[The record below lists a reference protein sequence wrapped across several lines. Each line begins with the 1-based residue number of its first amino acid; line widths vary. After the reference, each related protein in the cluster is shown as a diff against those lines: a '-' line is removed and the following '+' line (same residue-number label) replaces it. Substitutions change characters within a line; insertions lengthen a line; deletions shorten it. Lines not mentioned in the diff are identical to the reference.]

1 MKQTWSNLKDA
12 IVTANNS
19 EINKLLSGLRHD
31 VTFNEIYDHAIH
43 PALDNLCDSIKLKKG
58 AVPDLL
64 MGLKEVRHIT
74 DARSDKPQGKSK
86 KILVGVVEGDIHD
99 MGKNVIRDVCL
110 GYGYDVT
117 DLGKDVSVETFV
129 HEAKDQKADIVCL
142 STMMSTTIEAMKDTI
157 DQLKAHCP
165 YIRIVV
171 GGAFMNRTMAESMEA
186 DGYAEDASMVR
197 KEIERILM

>member
-19 EINKLLSGLRHD
+19 EVNELLSGLGND
-31 VTFNEIYDHAIH
+31 VTFNEIYDNAIH

-58 AVPDLL
+58 AIPDLL
-64 MGLKEVRHIT
+64 MGLKEVRHISEG
-74 DARSDKPQGKSK
+74 RSDKPQGKSK

-99 MGKNVIRDVCL
+99 MGKNIIRDVCQ

-117 DLGKDVSVETFV
+117 DLGKDVAVETFV
-129 HEAKDQKADIVCL
+129 HEAKEKKADIACL
-142 STMMSTTIEAMKDTI
+142 STMMSTTIEAMEHTI
-157 DQLKAHCP
+157 GQLKVNSP
-165 YIRIVV
+165 DIRIVV
-171 GGAFMNRTMAESMEA
+171 GGAFINRTIAESLKA

-197 KEIERILM
+197 AEIERILA

>member
-19 EINKLLSGLRHD
+19 EINELLIGLGDD
-31 VTFNEIYDHAIH
+31 VTFNEIYDNAIH

-58 AVPDLL
+58 AIPDLL

-74 DARSDKPQGKSK
+74 DARSDKPKGKSK
-86 KILVGVVEGDIHD
+86 KILVGVVEGDTHD
-99 MGKNVIRDVCL
+99 MGKNVIRDVCQ

-129 HEAKDQKADIVCL
+129 REAKEQNADIACL
-142 STMMSTTIEAMKDTI
+142 STMMSTTIEAMETTI
-157 DQLKAHCP
+157 DQLKVHSP
-165 YIRIVV
+165 STRIVV
-171 GGAFMNRTMAESMEA
+171 GGAFINKTIAESLEA
-186 DGYAEDASMVR
+186 DGYAEDASMV
-197 KEIERILM
+197 KTEIERILM

>member
-19 EINKLLSGLRHD
+19 EINELLLGLGDD
-31 VTFNEIYDHAIH
+31 VAFNEIYDNAIH

-58 AVPDLL
+58 AIPDLL

-74 DARSDKPQGKSK
+74 DGRSDTPKGKSK

-99 MGKNVIRDVCL
+99 MGKNVIRDVCQ

-129 HEAKDQKADIVCL
+129 HEAKEQKADIACL
-142 STMMSTTIEAMKDTI
+142 STMMSTTIEAMETTI
-157 DQLKAHCP
+157 DQLKVHSP
-165 YIRIVV
+165 ETRIVV
-171 GGAFMNRTMAESMEA
+171 GGAFINKTIAENLAA
-186 DGYAEDASMVR
+186 DGYAEDASMV
-197 KEIERILM
+197 KTEIERILM